1 MRAYISHRHGAMAE
15 TLPVAAASDG
25 GLRVPSD
32 AQAVVVLVHG
42 DSQQGQ
48 LVRNALEEA
57 RFATLEIHLDH
68 ADSAGA
74 GEAVRRLTEQVLS
87 HTSRPDLARL
97 PIGIFGSELGGGA
110 ALAIAAARPDL
121 VRALVLRDVRQHLIG
136 SVPRDVRAATLLVVV
151 DGQDDESIARNQETM
166 TLVMGIAE
174 LEILPAPPADNDEAE
189 LMVHVALLA
198 RRWFGRFLV

>member
-1 MRAYISHRHGAMAE
+1 MAE
-15 TLPVAAASDG
+15 TLPLAAAADG
-25 GLRVPSD
+25 ELRVPSD

-42 DSQQGQ
+42 DAQQGR

-57 RFATLEIHLDH
+57 RFATLEVHLDH
-68 ADSAGA
+68 VDSAGA

-87 HTSRPDLARL
+87 HTSRVEGRADLARL

-110 ALAIAAARPDL
+110 ALAVAAARPDL

-136 SVPRDVRAATLLVVV
+136 SVLRDVRAATLLVVV

-166 TLVMGIAE
+166 TRVMGIAE